1 MAINTIDDSLPTA
14 AKIAGL
20 SCLLTM
26 AIVVFAN
33 YGLLNPLIVPGNA
46 AETARN
52 IVAHKRQFRIT
63 VTCVLIYSVD
73 VVVILAALYVIVS
86 PVNRGL
92 ALVGALFRL
101 VFALLWLLTTLTCS
115 AFRLAYLCRSHSCS
129 SVDSLAPA
137 RSAVKARPSM
147 SLAPCG
153 SILVRRF
160 TSMSRFII
168 IFLTVALLSPLA
180 LAKRAA
186 PAKVE
191 SIIHQGIRY
200 IAPNDDG
207 RRAYIEAWGVRTD
220 KKLWDLT
227 VFTNRIDPNLE
238 EDVQHV
244 FIKTLRV
251 RDGTLI
257 VTSERG
263 ETYRVDL
270 KTKRSDKIR
279 TT

>member
-52 IVAHKRQFRIT
+52 IVAHERQFRIT

-115 AFRLAYLCRSHSCS
+115 AFRLAYLCRSYSCS

-147 SLAPCG
+147 SLAP
-153 SILVRRF
+153 
-160 TSMSRFII
+160 
-168 IFLTVALLSPLA
+168 
-180 LAKRAA
+180 
-186 PAKVE
+186 
-191 SIIHQGIRY
+191 
-200 IAPNDDG
+200 
-207 RRAYIEAWGVRTD
+207 
-220 KKLWDLT
+220 
-227 VFTNRIDPNLE
+227 
-238 EDVQHV
+238 
-244 FIKTLRV
+244 LR
-251 RDGTLI
+251 LH
-257 VTSERG
+257 
-263 ETYRVDL
+263 
-270 KTKRSDKIR
+270 
-279 TT
+279 